1 MPEAS
6 LRILVLGAHP
16 DDAEFHV
23 GGLLSVY
30 RELGHTVK
38 VVSLTNGDAGHYDMA
53 GAALARRRRAEA
65 EAAAALIG
73 SSFEA
78 WDQHDGHLVPTLD
91 LRFQVIREIRSF
103 KPDLVL
109 THRPYDYHPDHR
121 AVAQLVQDASY
132 MVTVPLIV
140 PDVPIL
146 PRDPVVAYLPDLFT
160 RPNPL
165 RADVVVD
172 VTARMDTIV
181 QLLSCHQS
189 QVFEW
194 MPFNQGILD
203 QVPDDDAGRV
213 SWLRTWVEDWKRPFT
228 ERYRDRILDIYG
240 PQQGQAIA
248 YVEVLEISEYA
259 TPLDAPGKRR
269 LFPFV
274 P

>member
-1 MPEAS
+1 M
-6 LRILVLGAHP
+6 GK
-16 DDAEFHV
+16 
-23 GGLLSVY
+23 G
-30 RELGHTVK
+30 
-38 VVSLTNGDAGHYDMA
+38 LTNRPSASVVTVRSPNPPTTASIRISVPSGAGVSPS
-53 GAALARRRRAEA
+53 G
-65 EAAAALIG
+65 I
-73 SSFEA
+73 
-78 WDQHDGHLVPTLD
+78 T
-91 LRFQVIREIRSF
+91 
-103 KPDLVL
+103 
-109 THRPYDYHPDHR
+109 
-121 AVAQLVQDASY
+121 
-132 MVTVPLIV
+132 TVPLIV

-203 QVPDDDAGRV
+203 QVPDDDAGRL
-213 SWLRTWVEDWKRPFT
+213 SWLRTWIEDWKRPFT
-228 ERYRDRILDIYG
+228 ERFRDRILDIYG